1 MDAHRLADVPD
12 AAPSHFQKF
21 FCFFH
26 PLLQE
31 ILFKGHLERIFEYP
45 SKIDRIQVNMG
56 RN

>member
-1 MDAHRLADVPD
+1 MDAHRLADVSD